1 MQNGPEHNKIFD
13 GGCILAQNA
22 VKYSLTYTKKLS
34 VSAGAHKPLPLGEV
48 SPKVTERARTL
59 TEKHRHSDRIALTK
73 SLPIAMCRLCRAGLA
88 LSGASRQLSQGESLG
103 SRLKHKISNSRI
115 KMLDSLPGV
124 W

>member
-1 MQNGPEHNKIFD
+1 MGAAASRMQAIAKQT
-13 GGCILAQNA
+13 L
-22 VKYSLTYTKKLS
+22 
-34 VSAGAHKPLPLGEV
+34 GAATRAV

-73 SLPIAMCRLCRAGLA
+73 SLPIAVCRLCRAGLA
-88 LSGASRQLSQGESLG
+88 LSGASRQLSQRESLEAAP
-103 SRLKHKISNSRI
+103 KHKISNSRI

>member
-34 VSAGAHKPLPLGEV
+34 VSAGAYKPLPLGEV

-59 TEKHRHSDRIALTK
+59 TGNRRHGDSIALTK
-73 SLPIAMCRLCRAGLA
+73 SLLIAVYEFCRTGLA
-88 LSGASRQLSQGESLG
+88 LSGASRQLPQRGEPFAE
-103 SRLKHKISNSRI
+103 RFDPARN
-115 KMLDSLPGV
+115 
-124 W
+124 

>member
-59 TEKHRHSDRIALTK
+59 TEKLRHGDSIALIK
-73 SLPIAMCRLCRAGLA
+73 SLPIAVHRRCRNGLA
-88 LSGASRQLSQGESLG
+88 LSVSLRSPALPKGE
-103 SRLKHKISNSRI
+103 
-115 KMLDSLPGV
+115 P
-124 W
+124 

>member
-1 MQNGPEHNKIFD
+1 M
-13 GGCILAQNA
+13 
-22 VKYSLTYTKKLS
+22 
-34 VSAGAHKPLPLGEV
+34 PLPLGEV

-73 SLPIAMCRLCRAGLA
+73 SLPIAVKRPCRAGLA

-103 SRLKHKISNSRI
+103 SRLKHKISKNRI
-115 KMLDSLPGV
+115 KMLDSLSGV